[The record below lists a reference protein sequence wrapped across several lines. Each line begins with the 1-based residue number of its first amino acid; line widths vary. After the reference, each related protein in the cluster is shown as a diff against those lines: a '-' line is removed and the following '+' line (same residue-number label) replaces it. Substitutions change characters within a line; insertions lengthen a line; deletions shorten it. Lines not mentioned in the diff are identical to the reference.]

1 MTSHNKSKIFKP
13 VDKDLYMVMVLA
25 TSYHE
30 SIMLTLDL
38 PEGGLLLVVLE
49 QLHQLS
55 FGQVVLQLVPIF
67 VEEFALLLHLLFF
80 FLGILLLLFLNLFR
94 ISLTGSRNKI
104 SRNIL
109 AFFLWR
115 RKQLRIKL
123 IPLVCNDEES
133 SSRG

>member
-55 FGQVVLQLVPIF
+55 FGQVVLQLVPVF

-80 FLGILLLLFLNLFR
+80 SLASSFSSFL
-94 ISLTGSRNKI
+94 T
-104 SRNIL
+104 
-109 AFFLWR
+109 FF
-115 RKQLRIKL
+115 
-123 IPLVCNDEES
+123 ES
-133 SSRG
+133 A